1 MYAAQVNVM
10 LIFSSLMQ
18 KAICCSQLPF
28 AVDSEKIRFLLTGG
42 SLRTAKNPP
51 LLIPL
56 PSVPFNSQKLVERR
70 VREGDVFI
78 NLKDP
83 GERRTV
89 RESNA
94 CPGDPG
100 QSEGWIRQH
109 F

>member
-1 MYAAQVNVM
+1 MYAAQVDVK

-42 SLRTAKNPP
+42 SLGLLRIHHD
-51 LLIPL
+51 LIPL
-56 PSVPFNSQKLVERR
+56 PPVPFNSQKLVERR